1 MRRSTLLA
9 AASAMALLAAPAL
22 AQTSSPSSGAR
33 TLGGPSAATH
43 QAPKVN
49 PLHQED
55 VSQIV
60 GTEVYGSDGKKVG
73 SIDTVLMKPDSRTI
87 DRLVVGA
94 GGVLGIGA
102 HNVALP
108 VSDFHWDTQ
117 KGGFTIGKTEA
128 QLKSM
133 QAWAAPGSSSGM
145 SGSSVPPANADRAS
159 AGSGAAPSTGTTS
172 H

>member
-9 AASAMALLAAPAL
+9 AASALALLAAPAL
-22 AQTSSPSSGAR
+22 AQTSSPSTSTR
-33 TLGGPSAATH
+33 TLGGPSATTH

-60 GTEVYGSDGKKVG
+60 GTAVYGSDGKKVG
-73 SIDTVLMKPDSRTI
+73 RIDTVLMKPNSKTI

-128 QLKSM
+128 ELKSM
-133 QAWAAPGSSSGM
+133 QAWAGSSSGM

-159 AGSGAAPSTGTTS
+159 AGSSATPATGTAS